1 MGIFDKAKD
10 ALSAHTD
17 KVDDGIAK
25 AGDYADDKTGNKHS
39 DKIDQGEDLAKDRL
53 GDYVGDSDAATES
66 TSDTQRPG
74 GPTPA

>member
-10 ALSAHTD
+10 AVSEHLD
-17 KVDDGIAK
+17 KADEGIAK
-25 AGDYADDKTGNKHS
+25 VGDLADEKTGNKYS

-66 TSDTQRPG
+66 TSDTQRPL
-74 GPTPA
+74 